1 MNYLT
6 STIKDD
12 RIINIHPDSFFC
24 YLHLATKDVTG
35 CDAVPRGCSMEF
47 LKNNKTMETLRQFN
61 DSCYHK
67 TADVCKGDECSC
79 SSDCK
84 NFTFK
89 YNTTENRTGDIF
101 SCQMKI
107 TVEGIWMNI

>member
-1 MNYLT
+1 MCL
-6 STIKDD
+6 
-12 RIINIHPDSFFC
+12 
-24 YLHLATKDVTG
+24 
-35 CDAVPRGCSMEF
+35 CDAVPMGRSMEF

-84 NFTFK
+84 NFTYK
-89 YNTTENRTGDIF
+89 YNTKENRTGDVF
-101 SCQMKI
+101 SCKMKI
-107 TVEGIWMNI
+107 KVEGNWMDIYDSAIFNGTGKIIHLYSFPHS